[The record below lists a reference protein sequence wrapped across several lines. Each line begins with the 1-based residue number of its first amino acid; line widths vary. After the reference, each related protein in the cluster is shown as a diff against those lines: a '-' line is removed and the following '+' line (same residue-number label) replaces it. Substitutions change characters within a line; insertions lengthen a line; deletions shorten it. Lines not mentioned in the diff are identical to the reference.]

1 MSSRGLPKTTV
12 YLRVTHHSWQQGTIA
27 GEVSAG
33 DFLWHFQWRFRE
45 VKTLVIEPSQGRALI
60 QEPLHRFLEK
70 SDYQLE
76 AGGDYYFTV
85 RARF

>member
-1 MSSRGLPKTTV
+1 M
-12 YLRVTHHSWQQGTIA
+12 
-27 GEVSAG
+27 
-33 DFLWHFQWRFRE
+33 
-45 VKTLVIEPSQGRALI
+45 
-60 QEPLHRFLEK
+60 EK